1 MRNLTPIKKK
11 KNQQNQPRDNN
22 WQTLAHNK
30 IKEVLGIFLDL
41 LFWLW
46 KETLLAFEKNDTTFV
61 RQWAEATNDSCAQQN

>member
-11 KNQQNQPRDNN
+11 KTNHETTTDKPQYI
-22 WQTLAHNK
+22 
-30 IKEVLGIFLDL
+30 IKLRRYLVSFLDL

-46 KETLLAFEKNDTTFV
+46 KETLLAFEENAIAFV

>member
-11 KNQQNQPRDNN
+11 KKNNKPRDNN

-46 KETLLAFEKNDTTFV
+46 KGTLLAFEKNVTAFV